1 MNTLL
6 DFTRKPFVK
15 TKKPTGKQIQKHF
28 AASVGI

>member
-6 DFTRKPFVK
+6 AFTIKPFLK
-15 TKKPTGKQIQKHF
+15 TKKPIGKQIQKHF